1 MYYNKMNYTTNR
13 QNFTVTQRVL
23 ILNYDYTLTDTLKM
37 AVGSQTV
44 LRKGKPERKCAV
56 LQRFFNPMLIF
67 SLLISVY
74 VLIAYINGDAPL
86 TPKAPMF
93 LGEPAEILPVYL
105 FEYTADN
112 FVCNR
117 FCLFREAV

>member
-1 MYYNKMNYTTNR
+1 MYYNKMKYTTNR
-13 QNFTVTQRVL
+13 QRVL

-93 LGEPAEILPVYL
+93 LGE
-105 FEYTADN
+105 
-112 FVCNR
+112 R
-117 FCLFREAV
+117 